1 MIRDASLAYLGYTD
15 TKITDGGP
23 TLDLK
28 SYTQIDLLSTSARL
42 RYLDA
47 KENQTLTMVLY
58 APRAYQWPS

>member
-1 MIRDASLAYLGYTD
+1 MIWDVSLACLGYTD
-15 TKITDGGP
+15 TMITDGGP

-47 KENQTLTMVLY
+47 KGKSNTYNGTLC
-58 APRAYQWPS
+58 S